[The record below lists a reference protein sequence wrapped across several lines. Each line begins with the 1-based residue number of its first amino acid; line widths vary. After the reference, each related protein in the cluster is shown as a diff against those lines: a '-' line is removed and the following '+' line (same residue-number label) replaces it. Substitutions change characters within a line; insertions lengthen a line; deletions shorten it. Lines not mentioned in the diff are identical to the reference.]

1 MTKIAIKS
9 DEHKMIKD
17 NPMRKIT
24 VEKLTLNIGAG
35 KDQAKLE
42 KAEKL
47 LAQLTGIAPVRT
59 KTDKRLAAWGLRP
72 GLPIG
77 CKLTLRG
84 KNALEMIPR
93 LLSALDFRLDERNF
107 DENGNVSFGI
117 KEYIDVRDAKYDP
130 TIGIIGL
137 QASVT
142 LKRPGFRIKSRK
154 LLKKPVPLRHRIPR
168 QEGMDFMKQS
178 FNVKFIT

>member
-1 MTKIAIKS
+1 
-9 DEHKMIKD
+9 
-17 NPMRKIT
+17 MRKIT
-24 VEKLTLNIGAG
+24 VEKLTINIGAG

-47 LAQLTGIAPVRT
+47 IKQLTGIAPVRT
-59 KTDKRLAAWGLRP
+59 KTDKRIASWGLRP

-84 KNALEMIPR
+84 QSAIDMIPR
-93 LLSALDFRLDERNF
+93 LLTALDMKLTEDNF

-130 TIGIIGL
+130 DIGILGL
-137 QASVT
+137 QASIT
-142 LKRPGFRIKSRK
+142 LKRPGFRIKNRK
-154 LLKKPVPLRHRIPR
+154 MFKKTLPMRHRIPR
-168 QEGMDFMKQS
+168 SESMDFMKQN
-178 FNVKFIT
+178 FAVKFKSDEE